1 MKTIMARMVNVTIK
15 YTNGKSIETHICR
28 VRNEKNIRKGN
39 KNTDD
44 KDIFLTKGR
53 IQDNTK
59 RNKGKRKADKK

>member
-1 MKTIMARMVNVTIK
+1 MVNVTIK
-15 YTNGKSIETHICR
+15 YANSKSIETHICR

-53 IQDNTK
+53 IHNTK